1 MKLIDLTKNLTESE
15 SVRGVRC
22 NRNEAAAQAEST
34 VAVEHL
40 MDVYVNETLTMK
52 LVCSPSALPELVL
65 GRLYSEGVIESTED
79 VTELYICQYGSR
91 ARVMLN
97 RQAQAESSKNFV
109 ETTGTCCTGNHVLSD
124 AFRMGSEPKT
134 VQPIHWEPEWFY
146 HAASLIREGTA
157 LFNATHGV
165 HSCYLIR
172 EGEVLLFREDL
183 GRHNALDKVIGAA
196 LMQGIDLKQCALFSS
211 GRLPTDMVAK
221 AIRAGV
227 PVLASKAAPTAQGI
241 ELAKKYRLTLITGVR
256 EDKLT
261 VYKPEK

>member
-15 SVRGVRC
+15 SVRGIRC
-22 NRNEAAAQAEST
+22 NGNEAAAQAEST

-65 GRLYSEGVIESTED
+65 GRLYSEGIIESTED

-91 ARVMLN
+91 ARVMIN
-97 RQAQAESSKNFV
+97 RQAQTESSKNFV

-134 VQPIHWEPEWFY
+134 GQPIHWEPEWFY
-146 HAASLIREGTA
+146 HAASLIREGTE

-196 LMQGIDLKQCALFSS
+196 LMQEIDLKQCALFSS

>member
-15 SVRGVRC
+15 SVRGIRC
-22 NRNEAAAQAEST
+22 NGNEEAAQVEST

-65 GRLYSEGVIESTED
+65 GRLYSEGIIESTED

-97 RQAQAESSKNFV
+97 RQTQTESSKNFV

-124 AFRMGSEPKT
+124 AFRMGGEPKT
-134 VQPIHWEPEWFY
+134 VQPIYWEPEWFY
-146 HAASLIREGTA
+146 HAASLIREGTE

-196 LMQGIDLKQCALFSS
+196 LMQEIDLKQCALFSS